1 MSTLFELSV
10 GDVATTNDDWYT
22 PRWLFRAAGLVFDV
36 DVCAPVAPESR
47 TCPARRYLTPVEDG
61 LNEPWA
67 GLVWM
72 NPPYSRPAPWV
83 SRWAAHPDGLALLP
97 TAKSLWM
104 GELLR
109 AAEEIALLRVDFGRP
124 DGGVTEYPVAMILAA
139 RGAARGAVQRVPA
152 ADKHA
157 GGAYFVRPT

>member
-1 MSTLFELSV
+1 MSALFELSAA
-10 GDVATTNDDWYT
+10 DVATTNDDWYT
-22 PRWLFRAAGLVFDV
+22 PRWLFGAAGLVFDV
-36 DVCAPVAPESR
+36 DVCAPVAPASR

-61 LNEPWA
+61 LNEPWE

-124 DGGVTEYPVAMILAA
+124 DGGITEYPVAMILAA
-139 RGAARGAVQRVPA
+139 RGAGRGAVQRVSA
-152 ADKHA
+152 ADRHA